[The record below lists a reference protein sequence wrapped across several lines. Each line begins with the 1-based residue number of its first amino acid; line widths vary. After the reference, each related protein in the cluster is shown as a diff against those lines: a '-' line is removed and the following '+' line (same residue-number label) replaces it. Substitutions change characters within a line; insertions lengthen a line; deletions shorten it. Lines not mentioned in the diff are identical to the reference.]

1 MEPKAAQKPAA
12 ATFGSL
18 DEAEVCQTLAE
29 YHGPLGRTVMGIVL
43 RQHLDSL
50 ILTPTEV
57 IHSFKHL
64 KALLEQGTLVE
75 NALIKVTAAQSRS
88 SGQDAR
94 ARRMAIQ
101 NAMVET
107 QNRARAAQLAFAEL
121 PKSRPMVEQ
130 VMAME
135 ADATPTGDFAY
146 DLRVGLSLDL
156 ATLRSWAGKFD
167 RLNQLLQWDRDERLA
182 AAIDGCFAD
191 ILASPA
197 AVQELHGA
205 PMTPGSMATALCE
218 LVLGRTTMGSMLGPN
233 RVGLLNAMFR
243 QGKLPQARAAV
254 LDRIRRILRTPQPLG
269 RGPADDAQVLKAVMG
284 HVLTREGVVGDAAMA
299 EALAMR
305 YARRLEQGGATA
317 FRQSVLA
324 IAETQGDLFARLHY
338 LIAVAASPTGEKLRP
353 DIVEAMDAALGNEL
367 LIENVIVQS
376 PDLDLTRRCIV
387 GAIEAIGRSPLLDE
401 VRLRLAE
408 RLGNVVDDFTKR
420 GKLVHRLR
428 QVEPVLRRRVIRL
441 AELATSGLVRGDGA
455 YPLLRQHI
463 LEIAKQPQ
471 FQLELSGQQG
481 SDVAQAE
488 VRRLFELLERLRQ
501 APPPSGLTL
510 PVAALRAAA
519 AARPLDPS
527 PVTVATVETAPTVV
541 PQSPQPQPQPAP
553 SVPAAAP
560 AATSAPA
567 RPAASMLPETR
578 CPSCFEQ
585 KAAEAP
591 CGVCGYPQRSD
602 GRPGIHLT
610 PGTALQTRYCVGRV
624 LGQGGFGATYLGWD
638 DRLHVKV
645 AVKEYYPA
653 NLISRVP
660 GSTSVVPFSDEHAK
674 GFTAGLA
681 KFLDEA
687 RMLARLRDVKEIV
700 GVQDFF
706 EENGTAYIVMEL
718 LEGGTLK
725 KYIAESG
732 GKLDARRVLAVMAPI
747 MKALQTV
754 HDQGLIHRDISPD
767 NIFLTATGERKLLDF
782 GAARHAAGQA
792 ANLTV
797 ILKPGYA
804 PPEQYSQEGKQGPW
818 TDVYAL
824 CATVYCALTGKPPP
838 DATGRFMNDNVPKPS
853 TVGAQVPAA
862 FEKVLMNGL
871 AMRWQDRPQSMKDLL
886 KAFTGAMG

>member
-1 MEPKAAQKPAA
+1 MEPKAAQRPPPA
-12 ATFGSL
+12 TLGSL
-18 DEAEVCQTLAE
+18 DEAEVCQTLAD

-43 RQHLDSL
+43 RQHLDSQ

-57 IHSFKHL
+57 IHSLKHL
-64 KALLEQGTLVE
+64 KALLEQGQLVE
-75 NALIKVTAAQSRS
+75 NALIKVTAAQARAP
-88 SGQDAR
+88 GQDAR
-94 ARRMAIQ
+94 TRRLAIQ
-101 NAMVET
+101 NAIGDT
-107 QNRARAAQLAFAEL
+107 QTKARGAQIAFAEL

-130 VMAME
+130 IMAME
-135 ADATPTGDFAY
+135 PGKTPTGNFEY
-146 DLRVGLSLDL
+146 DLRVALSLDL
-156 ATLRSWAGKFD
+156 TALRSWSGKFD

-182 AAIDGCFAD
+182 AAVDGCFAD
-191 ILASPA
+191 ILSSAA
-197 AVQELHGA
+197 AVQELHGT
-205 PMTPGSMATALCE
+205 PLSPGSMATTLCE
-218 LVLGRTTMGSMLGPN
+218 LLLGRTTVGSALGPN
-233 RVGLLNAMFR
+233 RMGLLNAMFR

-254 LDRIRRILRTPQPLG
+254 LDRIRRILRAPQPLG
-269 RGPADDAQVLKAVMG
+269 RVPADDAQVLKAVMG
-284 HVLTREGVVGDAAMA
+284 QLLTREGVVGDAPMA
-299 EALAMR
+299 EALAVR
-305 YARRLEQGGATA
+305 YSRRLEQGGATA

-324 IAETQGDLFARLHY
+324 IAETQADLFARLRY
-338 LIAVAASPTGEKLRP
+338 LLAAASSPAGEKLRP
-353 DIVEAMDAALGNEL
+353 DIVEAMEAALNNEL

-376 PDLDLTRRCIV
+376 PDLDLVRQHIIGTV
-387 GAIEAIGRSPLLDE
+387 EAIGRSPLLDE
-401 VRLRLAE
+401 VRGRLAE

-420 GKLVHRLR
+420 GRLVHRLR

-501 APPPSGLTL
+501 APPPSGLTV
-510 PVAALRAAA
+510 PVAAVRGPAAA
-519 AARPLDPS
+519 PFPA
-527 PVTVATVETAPTVV
+527 TVATVETAPTVA
-541 PQSPQPQPQPAP
+541 QPMRPAP
-553 SVPAAAP
+553 PTAPPAPAPVRPAAP
-560 AATSAPA
+560 A
-567 RPAASMLPETR
+567 LEDTR
-578 CPSCFEQ
+578 CASCFEQ
-585 KAAEAP
+585 KVPAEPCAA
-591 CGVCGYPQRSD
+591 CGYPKRSD
-602 GRPGIHLT
+602 GRPGIHLI
-610 PGTALQTRYCVGRV
+610 PGTALQGRYRVGRV

-638 DRLHVKV
+638 ERLHVKV

-660 GSTSVVPFSDEHAK
+660 GSSDVTPFSDEHAK

-767 NIFLTATGERKLLDF
+767 NIFLTASGERKLLDF

-804 PPEQYSQEGKQGPW
+804 PPEQYSQDGKQGPW

-824 CATVYCALTGKPPP
+824 CATMYCALTGKPPP

-853 TVGAQVPAA
+853 AVGVQLTPA
-862 FEKVLMNGL
+862 FEKVLMGGL
-871 AMRWQDRPQSMKDLL
+871 AMRLQDRPQSMKDLL
-886 KAFTGAMG
+886 KAFTTAMA

>member
-1 MEPKAAQKPAA
+1 MEPKAAQRPAP
-12 ATFGSL
+12 ATLGSL
-18 DEAEVCQTLAE
+18 DEAEVCQTLAD

-43 RQHLDSL
+43 RQHLDSQ

-64 KALLEQGTLVE
+64 KALLEQGQLVE
-75 NALIKVTAAQSRS
+75 NALIKVTAAQARAP
-88 SGQDAR
+88 GQDAR
-94 ARRMAIQ
+94 TRRLAIQ
-101 NAMVET
+101 NAIGDT
-107 QNRARAAQLAFAEL
+107 QAKARGAQIAFSEL

-130 VMAME
+130 VMAIE
-135 ADATPTGDFAY
+135 SGKTPTGDFAY
-146 DLRVGLSLDL
+146 DLRVALSLEL
-156 ATLRSWAGKFD
+156 TTLRSWSGKFD
-167 RLNQLLQWDRDERLA
+167 RLNQLLQRDRDERLV

-191 ILASPA
+191 ILSSAA
-197 AVQELHGA
+197 AVQELQGA
-205 PMTPGSMATALCE
+205 PLSPGSMATTLCE
-218 LVLGRTTMGSMLGPN
+218 LVLGRTTVGSALGPN
-233 RVGLLNAMFR
+233 RMGLLNAMFR

-254 LDRIRRILRTPQPLG
+254 LDRIRRILRAPQPLG
-269 RGPADDAQVLKAVMG
+269 RVAADDAQVLKVVMG
-284 HVLTREGVVGDAAMA
+284 HLLTREGVVGDAPMA
-299 EALAMR
+299 EALAVR
-305 YARRLEQGGATA
+305 YSRRLEQGGATA

-324 IAETQGDLFARLHY
+324 IAEIQADLFARLRY
-338 LIAVAASPTGEKLRP
+338 LLAAASSPAGERLRP
-353 DIVEAMDAALGNEL
+353 DIVEAMEAALNNEL

-376 PDLDLTRRCIV
+376 PDLDLVRQNIIGTV
-387 GAIEAIGRSPLLDE
+387 EAIGRSPLLDD
-401 VRLRLAE
+401 VRARLAE

-420 GKLVHRLR
+420 GRLVHRLR

-471 FQLELSGQQG
+471 FQMELSGQQG

-501 APPPSGLTL
+501 APPPSGLTVPIAAVRASAAE
-510 PVAALRAAA
+510 PV
-519 AARPLDPS
+519 P
-527 PVTVATVETAPTVV
+527 ATVMTAPTVAQPIRPVSPAARSV
-541 PQSPQPQPQPAP
+541 PMPTP
-553 SVPAAAP
+553 PAAAV
-560 AATSAPA
+560 
-567 RPAASMLPETR
+567 LEDTR

-585 KAAEAP
+585 KASAEP
-591 CGVCGYPQRSD
+591 CAVCGYPKRSD

-610 PGTALQTRYCVGRV
+610 PGTALQGRYRVGRV

-638 DRLHVKV
+638 ERLHVKV

-653 NLISRVP
+653 NLISRVA
-660 GSTSVVPFSDEHAK
+660 GGTEVAPFSDEHAK

-767 NIFLTATGERKLLDF
+767 NIFLTASGERKLLDF

-824 CATVYCALTGKPPP
+824 CATMYCALTGKPPP
-838 DATGRFMNDNVPKPS
+838 DATGRFMNDNVPKP
-853 TVGAQVPAA
+853 TAVGAQLTPA
-862 FEKVLMNGL
+862 FEKVLMGGL

-886 KAFTGAMG
+886 KAFTASIG